1 MIKIRLLKSA
11 IIIFFIVFIAVCSCY
26 QCLAEQKNSA
36 DCRYLICYKIR
47 TGDTLSGIAGDFD
60 VSLADLININKLPGT
75 LIRPGEIVIIPGREN
90 RFSPTFLSRG
100 SVFRDDLMLLAK
112 AIYAEAR
119 GESFTGQVAVG
130 AVILNRVDN
139 PAFPESIKEV
149 IMQSND
155 YIYQFT
161 PVANGSINMTPDETA
176 VNAAIQAILGEDPTG
191 GALFFYNPEIASDQ
205 WIRNLP
211 VIGCIGNHVFANK
224 A

>member
-1 MIKIRLLKSA
+1 VTKIRLLKPVV
-11 IIIFFIVFIAVCSCY
+11 IISFVVFIAICACY
-26 QCLAEQKNSA
+26 QCWAEEKDFT
-36 DCRYLICYKIR
+36 DCRYLISYKIK
-47 TGDTLSGIAGDFD
+47 TGDTLSGIAGDFN
-60 VSLADLININKLPGT
+60 VSLADLIKINKLHSA

-90 RFSPTFLSRG
+90 GFSPTFLSRG

-139 PAFPESIKEV
+139 PAFPKSIKDV
-149 IMQSND
+149 IMQSAD
-155 YIYQFT
+155 CVYQFT
-161 PVANGSINMTPDETA
+161 PVADGSINLTPDETA
-176 VNAAIQAILGEDPTG
+176 VNAAIQAVLGEDPTG

-211 VIGCIGNHVFANK
+211 VIGCIGNHVFADK
-224 A
+224 T